1 MRNINIKLSVSER
14 SEDLIKIAAM
24 QFFFAEMPNRS
35 STFGYTQFKNW
46 KLPDPMAYQEVFV
59 PRIEYSHLN
68 YMAMLEEVNNFIL
81 TTTVLTGFSVSAA
94 ILATCTALSYPS
106 SGISFSACNGVSSS
120 I

>member
-24 QFFFAEMPNRS
+24 QFFFSEMPNRS

-68 YMAMLEEVNNFIL
+68 YAAILDEVENFIL
-81 TTTVLTGFSVSAA
+81 TMTNISEKALQFAEVTTNA
-94 ILATCTALSYPS
+94 
-106 SGISFSACNGVSSS
+106 
-120 I
+120 

>member
-68 YMAMLEEVNNFIL
+68 YFALLAEIENFI
-81 TTTVLTGFSVSAA
+81 SVMLDVAHSAINHCEVKTNA
-94 ILATCTALSYPS
+94 
-106 SGISFSACNGVSSS
+106 
-120 I
+120 

>member
-1 MRNINIKLSVSER
+1 MRNISLKLSVSER

-68 YMAMLEEVNNFIL
+68 YMAMLDEVENFIL
-81 TTTVLTGFSVSAA
+81 TMEKVAEESLKYAEVKTNA
-94 ILATCTALSYPS
+94 
-106 SGISFSACNGVSSS
+106 
-120 I
+120 